1 MIRHTVL
8 FSWNEHATDE
18 DKRRALDEL
27 ATLPDIV
34 PSVRAFAVGVDVG
47 VNEGNYDFA
56 VTADFDNINGYL
68 AYRDDPAHR
77 AMVAA
82 YIAAHHRPPR
92 RRPVRVHWLQLCI
105 GPAGD
110 DPPEPPAAL
119 RAPRWYFADTP
130 AAHRA

>member
-1 MIRHTVL
+1 MVRHTVL
-8 FSWNEHATDE
+8 FCWNEHAKDD

-47 VNEGNYDFA
+47 VNDGNYDFA

-77 AMVAA
+77 AIVSA
-82 YIAAHHRPPR
+82 YILPITARRAA
-92 RRPVRVHWLQLCI
+92 VQF
-105 GPAGD
+105 
-110 DPPEPPAAL
+110 E
-119 RAPRWYFADTP
+119 F
-130 AAHRA
+130 

>member
-8 FSWNEHATDE
+8 FSWNEHATDA

-34 PSVRAFAVGVDVG
+34 PSVRAFAVGADVH

-77 AMVAA
+77 AMVSA
-82 YIAAHHRPPR
+82 YILPVTARRAA
-92 RRPVRVHWLQLCI
+92 VQFEFL
-105 GPAGD
+105 G
-110 DPPEPPAAL
+110 
-119 RAPRWYFADTP
+119 
-130 AAHRA
+130 